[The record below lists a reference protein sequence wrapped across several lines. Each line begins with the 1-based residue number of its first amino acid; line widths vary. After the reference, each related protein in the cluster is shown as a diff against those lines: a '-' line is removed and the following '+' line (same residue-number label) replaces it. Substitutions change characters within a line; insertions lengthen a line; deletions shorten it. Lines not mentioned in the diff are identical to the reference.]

1 MNWSVVFAP
10 YLPWPALIAL
20 GVLALAIVGLFAWQR
35 RAGTVLRLVGL
46 AAVLGALANPTL
58 KQEERQFLS
67 NIAVVVVDV
76 SASQSI
82 ADRRAQSAA
91 ARAAVEAQL
100 KGIKNL
106 EVRVVEAA
114 ATQDDGKA
122 GTQLFAELETTLADI
137 PSDRLAGIL
146 MVTDGQVHD
155 VPKNIGAIDKSVPIH
170 ALLTGRPG
178 EFDRRIR
185 VVKAPRY
192 GIVGSQT
199 EVRLKVEVQGR
210 GSGAAGSRAAR
221 LRVRR
226 EGKPDERIVAQPGEE
241 IVVDF
246 DFPHAGTNLIELDL
260 EPVPGELTT
269 ANNRTII
276 TAQGVR
282 ENLRVLLVSGEPHA
296 GERTWRNL
304 LKSDAA
310 VDLVHFT
317 ILRPPEKQDGT
328 PINQLSLI
336 AFPTREL
343 FSEKLHDFDLV
354 IFDRYQRRGV
364 LPLLYLRNIT
374 RYVEDHG
381 GAVLVAAGQ
390 DYAEPLSLYL
400 TPLADVL
407 PAAPTGRVIEQ
418 PFKPRITA
426 TGRRHPVTQG
436 LPGAGEAA
444 RAGQTGSAT
453 EPSWGR
459 WFRLIEAEQPRGQI
473 VMEGAED
480 KPLLVLDRRGKGRV
494 ALLLSDHAWLWA
506 RGLEGGG
513 PHTPLLRR
521 LGHWL
526 MKEPDLEEEYLSAVR
541 KGQTLTIERR
551 TMKDS
556 VSEVEVLGPNGATRS
571 VTLREA
577 EPGIWRG
584 TIDAETPGL
593 YKLTSDELTAVA
605 RAGDPNAREMSEVT
619 ATRETLAPVI
629 EVSGGGAFWLKTSA
643 AAADGSVMVPK
654 ISMLR
659 SAKILHGNS
668 WLALRDRRA
677 FLTRG
682 VKLYPLFTGFAAL
695 AALLALI
702 AAMWW
707 REGR

>member
-1 MNWSVVFAP
+1 MCFSIPSCRGRCFA
-10 YLPWPALIAL
+10 ALAA
-20 GVLALAIVGLFAWQR
+20 LALAIVALYAWQR
-35 RAGTVLRLVGL
+35 RAGAWLRLVGL
-46 AAVLGALANPTL
+46 AAVLAALANPTL
-58 KQEERQFLS
+58 KQEEREFLS
-67 NIAVVVVDV
+67 NIAVVVVDK
-76 SASQSI
+76 SDSQTI
-82 ADRRAQSAA
+82 AQRKAQTA
-91 ARAAVEAQL
+91 AAVEKL
-100 KGIKNL
+100 ERELGTIDNL
-106 EVRVVEAA
+106 EVRVVEAGV
-114 ATQDDGKA
+114 TQDDGKA
-122 GTQLFAELETTLADI
+122 GTTLFADLETALGDI
-137 PSDRLAGIL
+137 PSDRLAGIV

-155 VPKNIGAIDKSVPIH
+155 VPKTLTAIGRDVPVH
-170 ALLTGRPG
+170 ALLTGQPG
-178 EFDRRIR
+178 EFDRRIN
-185 VVKAPRY
+185 VTKAPRY
-192 GIVGSQT
+192 GIVGSRAD
-199 EVRLKVEVQGR
+199 VRLKVEVQGR
-210 GSGAAGSRAAR
+210 GAGARQAPAR

-226 EGKPDERIVAQPGEE
+226 EGKPDERITAQPGEE

-246 DFPHAGTNLIELDL
+246 DFPHAGTNIIELDL

-269 ANNRTII
+269 ANNRTIVS
-276 TAQGVR
+276 AQGVR

-374 RYVEDHG
+374 RYVEEHG
-381 GAVLVAAGQ
+381 GAVLVAAGE

-407 PAAPTGRVIEQ
+407 PAAPTGRVIEA

-426 TGRRHPVTQG
+426 TGHRHPVTRTLEG
-436 LPGAGEAA
+436 
-444 RAGQTGSAT
+444 RATPNSKS

-459 WFRLIEAEQPRGQI
+459 WFRLIETDGARGQV
-473 VMEGAED
+473 VMEGED
-480 KPLLVLDRRGKGRV
+480 NKPLLVLDRRGNGRV

-513 PHTPLLRR
+513 PHTALLRR

-526 MKEPDLEEEYLSAVR
+526 MKEPDLEEEFLSATR
-541 KGQTLTIERR
+541 KGRTLTIERR
-551 TMKDS
+551 TMKDR
-556 VSEVEVLGPNGATRS
+556 VSEVEVTGPDGTTRAI
-571 VTLREA
+571 TLDPVDGS
-577 EPGIWRG
+577 PGLWRG
-584 TIDAETPGL
+584 TAEAETPGL

-605 RAGDPNAREMSEVT
+605 RAGDPNSREMSEVT
-619 ATRETLAPVI
+619 ATDEKLAGVLKA
-629 EVSGGGAFWLKTSA
+629 SGGGAFWLRNPGILSA
-643 AAADGSVMVPK
+643 GEAATLPRV
-654 ISMLR
+654 SMLR
-659 SAKILHGNS
+659 AANVMHGSN
-668 WLALRDRRA
+668 WMALRDRRA

-682 VKLYPLFTGFAAL
+682 VKLYPLFTGFLAL
-695 AALLALI
+695 AGLLMLLAG
-702 AAMWW
+702 MWW

>member
-1 MNWSVVFAP
+1 MNWSVIFNP
-10 YLPWPALIAL
+10 YVPWSVLI
-20 GVLALAIVGLFAWQR
+20 GLAIVAFVIVALFVWQKR
-35 RAGTVLRLVGL
+35 KGTFLRLLGL
-46 AAVLGALANPTL
+46 AALIGALVNPTL
-58 KQEERQFLS
+58 KQEEREFLS
-67 NIAVVVVDV
+67 NIAVVVMDK
-76 SASQSI
+76 SASQTI
-82 ADRRAQSAA
+82 AERKAQTAE
-91 ARAAVEAQL
+91 ARKRLEERL
-100 KGIKNL
+100 GKIKNL
-106 EVRVVEAA
+106 EVRFVDAGR
-114 ATQDDGKA
+114 TQDDGKF
-122 GTQLFAELETTLADI
+122 GTKLFDDLEKALSDI
-137 PSDRLAGIL
+137 PSDRLAGIV

-155 VPKNIGAIDKSVPIH
+155 VPSKVSAFGKDVPVH
-170 ALLTGRPG
+170 ALLTGKPG
-178 EFDRRIR
+178 EFDRRIN
-185 VVKAPRY
+185 VVRAPRY
-192 GIVGSQT
+192 GIVGSQA

-210 GSGAAGSRAAR
+210 GGAAASSGQKPAK
-221 LRVRR
+221 LRIRR
-226 EGKPDERIVAQPGEE
+226 EGKPDERITVRPGEE

-246 DFPHAGTNLIELDL
+246 DFPHAGTNIIELDL

-276 TAQGVR
+276 SAQGVR

-381 GAVLVAAGQ
+381 GAVLVAAGP

-407 PAAPTGRVIEQ
+407 PAAPTGRVIEK
-418 PFKPRITA
+418 PFKPKITA
-426 TGRRHPVTQG
+426 TGHRHPVTRG
-436 LPGAGEAA
+436 LPGAAP
-444 RAGQTGSAT
+444 QGSDKSA
-453 EPSWGR
+453 SWGR
-459 WFRLIEAEQPRGQI
+459 WFRLVETEEPRGQV
-473 VMEGAED
+473 VMEGAEKD
-480 KPLLVLDRRGKGRV
+480 PLLILDRRGKGRV

-513 PHTPLLRR
+513 PHTSLLRR

-526 MKEPDLEEEYLSAVR
+526 MKEPDLEEEFLSAVR
-541 KGQTLTIERR
+541 KGKALTIERR
-551 TMKDS
+551 SMKD
-556 VSEVEVLGPNGATRS
+556 VVGDVTITGPDGVTRNVKLEKVEAGL
-571 VTLREA
+571 
-577 EPGIWRG
+577 WRG
-584 TIDAETPGL
+584 SYDAETPGL

-605 RAGDPNAREMSEVT
+605 RAGDPNSREMSEVT
-619 ATRETLAPVI
+619 ATDEKLKPVL
-629 EVSGGGAFWLKTSA
+629 EASGGGTFWLRDTGIISTQSIA
-643 AAADGSVMVPK
+643 VPRV
-654 ISMLR
+654 SMLR
-659 SAKILHGNS
+659 SAKVMSGS
-668 WLALRDRRA
+668 GWMGLRDRRA

-682 VKLYPLFTGFAAL
+682 VKLYPLFTGFLAL
-695 AALLALI
+695 AALLLLI
-702 AAMWW
+702 SAMWW